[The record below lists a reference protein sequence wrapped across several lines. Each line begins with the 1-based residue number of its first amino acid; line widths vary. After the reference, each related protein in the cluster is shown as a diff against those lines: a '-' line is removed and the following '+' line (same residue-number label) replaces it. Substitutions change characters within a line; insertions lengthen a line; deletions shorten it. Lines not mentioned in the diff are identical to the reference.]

1 MKAHAT
7 LSASSA
13 ERWFNC
19 PGSVR
24 MIKDIPPQESS
35 PYAIEGTN
43 AHAMLEWK
51 LKQALFGEV
60 EDCPEFMKTDESLPD
75 DMEDA
80 VDFAL
85 EYIQDKFLFPF
96 KSDALLEHRF
106 DLSFIYEGMF
116 GTCDFCGIAQ
126 DGTLYVIDY
135 KHGKGVSVDIK
146 DNKQLHYYAVGAVN
160 HFNVGPD
167 VDVKMVII
175 QPRVFGAKIKEQTKK
190 ASEIHAWIDDLVSA
204 AVATEEDNA
213 PLVPG
218 EAQCKWCPA
227 AAQCPAM
234 KDKFFN
240 EVAKIEET
248 QNLQG
253 KLPQPEL
260 LPIEVLVDILKN
272 KDLVESWLS
281 SCYSF
286 VLNAA
291 QRGEEIPGYK
301 LVQKTGNRKWSD
313 EERVKKEFESFGE
326 DLFEVKPKKLK
337 SPSQLE
343 KLKGIDKKR
352 LKELTFNPITGVS
365 LVTGEDD
372 RPSAAGV
379 SVSEMFNEVI
389 N

>member
-1 MKAHAT
+1 MKAHSN

-43 AHAMLEWK
+43 AHSMLEWK
-51 LKQALFGEV
+51 LKQALFGET
-60 EDCPEFMKTDESLPD
+60 EDRPEFMKSDEPLPD

-106 DLSFIYEGMF
+106 DLSFIYAGMF

-160 HFNVGPD
+160 HFNVGPE

-190 ASEIHAWIDDLVSA
+190 AGEIHAWIDDLVSA

-234 KDKFFN
+234 RDKFFN

-291 QRGEEIPGYK
+291 QRGEKIPGYK

-343 KLKGIDKKR
+343 KLKGIDKVR
-352 LKELTFNPITGVS
+352 LKALTFNPITGVS
-365 LVTGEDD
+365 LVSGEDD

-379 SVSEMFNEVI
+379 SVSEMFNEAI

>member
-1 MKAHAT
+1 
-7 LSASSA
+7 
-13 ERWFNC
+13 
-19 PGSVR
+19 
-24 MIKDIPPQESS
+24 
-35 PYAIEGTN
+35 
-43 AHAMLEWK
+43 
-51 LKQALFGEV
+51 
-60 EDCPEFMKTDESLPD
+60 
-75 DMEDA
+75 
-80 VDFAL
+80 
-85 EYIQDKFLFPF
+85 
-96 KSDALLEHRF
+96 
-106 DLSFIYEGMF
+106 
-116 GTCDFCGIAQ
+116 
-126 DGTLYVIDY
+126 
-135 KHGKGVSVDIK
+135 
-146 DNKQLHYYAVGAVN
+146 
-160 HFNVGPD
+160 
-167 VDVKMVII
+167 
-175 QPRVFGAKIKEQTKK
+175 
-190 ASEIHAWIDDLVSA
+190 
-204 AVATEEDNA
+204 
-213 PLVPG
+213 
-218 EAQCKWCPA
+218 
-227 AAQCPAM
+227 M

-253 KLPQPEL
+253 KLPRPEL

-291 QRGEEIPGYK
+291 QRGEDIPGYK
-301 LVQKTGNRKWSD
+301 LVQKTGNRKWAD